1 MAIELLVNG
10 VLYSGWTSV
19 SISRSIGT
27 AAGAFNIECTE
38 NVGGEAIHWPIRPND
53 ECEVRVAGQVVI
65 KGYIDKTTLD
75 VSDSSHSI
83 AVAGRDK
90 TGDLVDCAA
99 AVKQWR
105 NVSIL
110 DLAKEL

>member
-10 VLYSGWTSV
+10 VLYGGWTSV

-65 KGYIDKTTLD
+65 KVISTKPRSMYRT
-75 VSDSSHSI
+75 
-83 AVAGRDK
+83 
-90 TGDLVDCAA
+90 AA
-99 AVKQWR
+99 TVLPWP
-105 NVSIL
+105 
-110 DLAKEL
+110 DG